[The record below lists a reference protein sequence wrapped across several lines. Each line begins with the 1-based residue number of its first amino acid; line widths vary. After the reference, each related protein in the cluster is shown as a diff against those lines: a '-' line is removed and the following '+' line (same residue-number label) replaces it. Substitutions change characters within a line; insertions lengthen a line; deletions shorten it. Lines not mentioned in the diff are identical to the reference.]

1 MKFATRDEGD
11 VRVVAFEGEVDLFYS
26 EDMRKVLLEGVM
38 SPACGVLVD
47 MSGVTLIDSSGIA
60 SLLDAFQTGR
70 KRGKSFVLVG
80 IGDTVMR
87 VFKLARLETVF
98 VMADTVEEGLLK
110 TG

>member
-1 MKFATRDEGD
+1 MIYETRDEGD
-11 VRVVAFEGEVDLFYS
+11 VRVVVIQGEVDLLYAD
-26 EDMRKVLLEGVM
+26 DMRTVLLEGIR

-47 MSGVTLIDSSGIA
+47 MTGVTLIDSSGIA
-60 SLLDAFQTGR
+60 SLLEALQTGR
-70 KRGKSFVLVG
+70 KRGKSLVLAGVG
-80 IGDTVMR
+80 DHVMR